1 MGRLFL
7 GMDGGG
13 SHARARLADGA
24 GRRLGEGCAGPAN
37 VGNDP
42 DGAMTAF
49 EAAAKMAFTAS
60 GLAMFDRA
68 DVVAVIGAAGA
79 ANPETAARLSNA
91 PFGFGRLR
99 VVTDAEIALEGAFGG
114 GDGGVVI
121 VGTGSQAY
129 GRLGDRRLR
138 FGGWG
143 SALSDGGSG
152 AVIGRNAASRTL
164 EAHEG
169 LAASSPMTAMLFD
182 RLGGSAM
189 ALSAFGKAA
198 RPTDWAV
205 LAPVVFDHAD
215 AGDPVAAA
223 IVATAVAE
231 IEALIARLAA
241 EGVDRIALMGG
252 LASSYLPRLSPRL
265 TNLVAEPAGDALD
278 GALSLARRDAGA

>member
-49 EAAAKMAFTAS
+49 EAAAKMAFATS
-60 GLAMFDRA
+60 GLARFDRA

-79 ANPETAARLSNA
+79 ADPETAARLAAA

-114 GDGGVVI
+114 DGGVVI

-129 GRLGDRRLR
+129 GRLGDRSIR

-152 AVIGRNAASRTL
+152 AVIGRNAARRAL

-169 LAASSPMTAMLFD
+169 LSPSSPMTATIFE
-182 RLGGSAM
+182 RLGGSAK
-189 ALSAFGKAA
+189 ALSAFGKTA
-198 RPTDWAV
+198 RPIDWAK
-205 LAPVVFDHAD
+205 LAPVVFYHAD
-215 AGDPVAAA
+215 VGDPVAAA
-223 IVATAVAE
+223 IVAAAVAE
-231 IEALIARLAA
+231 IEALIARLAT

-252 LASSYLPRLSPRL
+252 LAQSYLKRLSPQL
-265 TNLVAEPAGDALD
+265 TGLVAEPAGDALD
-278 GALSLARRDAGA
+278 GALSLARRDAVA